1 MISVDMVDK
10 YMVDM
15 VDKNIFVRISTVC
28 ICIIVRTSDAGNG
41 DASAS
46 IRK

>member
-15 VDKNIFVRISTVC
+15 VDKNISTV
-28 ICIIVRTSDAGNG
+28 CIIVRTSDAGNG
-41 DASAS
+41 DAIAS

>member
-10 YMVDM
+10 NMVDM
-15 VDKNIFVRISTVC
+15 VDRNIFVRISTVC
-28 ICIIVRTSDAGNG
+28 IIVRTSDPGNG
-41 DASAS
+41 DAIAS

>member
-10 YMVDM
+10 YMVGM
-15 VDKNIFVRISTVC
+15 VEKNIVVRISTVC
-28 ICIIVRTSDAGNG
+28 IIVRTSDPGNG
-41 DASAS
+41 DAIAS

>member
-10 YMVDM
+10 NM

-28 ICIIVRTSDAGNG
+28 IIVRTSDAGNG
-41 DASAS
+41 DAIAS